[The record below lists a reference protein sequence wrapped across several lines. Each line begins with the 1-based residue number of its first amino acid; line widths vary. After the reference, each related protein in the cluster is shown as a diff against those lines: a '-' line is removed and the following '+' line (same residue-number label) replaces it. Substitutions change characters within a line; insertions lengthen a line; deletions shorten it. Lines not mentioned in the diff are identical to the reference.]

1 MANEKRRK
9 VGSFGGKKFKN
20 LQRDRQD
27 DNGLIQSIPVAP
39 RPPPPPALEGKFP
52 GVGTLELSNPRDGGG
67 GGKRANAPTSVNT
80 ATFFIERTVE

>member
-39 RPPPPPALEGKFP
+39 RPPPPPGLGRQIP
-52 GVGTLELSNPRDGGG
+52 GGG
-67 GGKRANAPTSVNT
+67 DS
-80 ATFFIERTVE
+80 